1 MIRRHDSFPP
11 EALPLPFHQML
22 GPRKRRIDGTEPG
35 PETDPPTERP
45 RKKSRLTERLVRG
58 AATWDPEAPDT
69 IEIESDDQQY
79 DEDDTNAFTFRV
91 PKPQD
96 HNYASYEHSFGINGP
111 TRGQDWLW
119 EPEMSDADFGPPIE
133 PFARPPHLRQRKI
146 VSRFRERLHED
157 DHVVDPA
164 VGRAVNLGNEEQK
177 HSSTLPGVST
187 SSKLPKSPDNPD
199 TSSRKVTPPRRKL
212 QKRRPEDKSVA
223 TRKVSSSS
231 SRQSDAPANLVPGEG
246 VPATPPVRQLRNAE
260 ANTAQLGVAS
270 SPLNMIQRTARK
282 VAGFF
287 GVIQESDSASTSQT
301 ETSTDTDGD
310 QRQHAAQQFIERPT
324 LPHRVLPYEEESD
337 QPSTSSR
344 DRANFVD
351 PAADRQVEQ
360 RLVKG
365 VHLAQDVGVGPSDD
379 HGERLG
385 GEAPAEL
392 PHDATE
398 DSLVG
403 LTRQWSKTSS
413 LLSQVEEEDNEKRP
427 PTRSPSCTPLK
438 KIVESDEP
446 DFPGRGSATFGTP
459 PKLRYRKKPATR
471 SRRVSGAFTP
481 EQTIPQG
488 LPSQPT
494 QEDVRLTLDTGL
506 AAQQQRRRS
515 SDSSGRRESQQ
526 ISPLTATP
534 RRSSTLPSRRRSS
547 SQSSKAS
554 HLSPFSGPQR
564 SLTLPGRRRKASI
577 TTESLHEQAAL
588 LKERRRRSGSPTKQQ
603 RLENEN
609 AEPKRQRSPEA
620 LDLLPALERQVEQS
634 QPPTVLSVA
643 QQLRRDNSDSSHDTH
658 SSRHSDEDPQTDESE
673 GDRRGSPEFGRAA
686 ERSLS
691 PDFKDD
697 GGDDLWSGTHGED
710 SSSSFWSRALGAFD
724 DVYEMLLPTLDEE
737 KATPNEGRID
747 SPLLSDHNDECEE
760 WRTSEEY
767 ASEDFYLDSPREYE
781 DLAVQEFP
789 ITVAVARL
797 PDEPDPFPFL
807 SNHLGLLAH
816 HIHLPSCQHVGRPDN
831 QLALPPDIQSTALTW
846 EGNGTKEVPW
856 NDLSTETYH
865 AILKMQANLP
875 NYEEPLAVRLGVKLL
890 FYGPEKRQGVLDDL
904 SDWGLHSTVTD
915 LKMIL
920 DKGEAG
926 LRTVL
931 QEFYTRELKQRRS
944 RQRQKSLEDDE
955 AYRENADVP
964 GGLRT
969 RSRSATP
976 SGDHRKRLP
985 AAYPRIPI
993 VSGLPPRTPNMLPSV
1008 PAIQLAP
1015 SSIIFGTVEKI
1026 HTGYSYDE
1034 PSSQAEKKVKLA
1046 AHFKQRAEELQDFGS
1061 GDLSL
1066 DFFTFPSPL
1075 GSPETLPKVGDI
1087 VVDPVEDV
1095 GKKSEELL
1103 KQAKA
1108 LRTEIKHGHGLIAN
1122 LSRQKRKSES
1132 TGSEDQQGSSITHDL
1147 QGEEECGS
1155 EHIENISPTAAEPE
1169 QIDMQ
1174 ASQVHFT
1181 KDRRSETVVQALP
1194 DASPDGTAPANRTP
1208 TDLQAPPSPPSSIAT
1223 TSTSS
1228 SERQR
1233 RLNHHLDGR
1242 DNSWTPGKTK
1252 SSASVGTSSGEAIH
1266 LQHTP
1271 AAAEHLLSVFA
1282 QPSATSPKRKSHR
1295 DSTVERLEAQ
1305 AAKAVVSD
1313 RLQHEAPE
1321 YVVAEAK
1328 LEERTKENTAVNAG
1342 RARRLSD
1349 VAAGLRKAAD
1359 LPKEKRKREL
1369 PPELQMT
1376 VARKPPEMSKKEGK
1390 RPAREITGKGKKRRR
1405 VSFSD
1410 PFDDGSAP
1418 DEKYR
1423 HLSEA
1428 ERLDMEVEIS
1438 NSAAVGELSGS
1449 SSRSQRHQQ
1458 VSLPPETNVSTEEVK
1473 DAPRKDSSRKT
1484 SDPHAENH
1492 DRSTTAVTDQSQP
1505 SVRDQV
1511 DVLEFGDQA
1520 RSAARSANDSKDAS
1534 SASLISESA
1543 SPIDTF
1549 QNPAGNNSTAAPE
1562 LDLNSQQLTPARPR
1576 APRSSSFTDPNR
1588 TRLPPPVDLSS
1599 QHPPT
1604 LNTIGSVATP
1614 ASPVSLITAERQKRR
1629 REDQDRREREGALR
1643 IDRERMERLA
1653 QSECEVKR
1661 PFSRERGTNM
1671 DSISDDQLLPTTPP
1685 PPPEHRIGARFEAKQ
1700 MRQPDEELPPIP
1712 PSPRLRDDPRF
1723 ETAGLD
1729 RLHKLSPLKSDA
1741 NSARSRRGAAGD
1753 RDLKKAMGFT
1763 RDEDFKAGDGSDT
1776 ATDNESDWEDEGE
1789 GESQSHSLADQARAR
1804 QERKERR
1811 KAERRQ
1817 KNATTT
1823 ATSALAPAKKA
1834 TRTLAEVLN
1843 SRYEEVSKANQSEDI
1858 PGVKTERSLTC
1869 KRGVALP
1876 PVSTSQWILRSVDG
1890 EDAMAE
1896 RGYFRAYAHIH
1907 QNMQWQMREIGHE
1920 KVWPSF
1926 PTPTK
1931 DPRRIQEELRR
1942 MRRRDHEKAEGVLA
1956 DGSGLGDL
1964 EMETLRRSVAWDP
1977 DRALETIRQ
1986 IERRDGPGSAWIE
1999 TSPAGTRV
2007 VLSAAGQKYGG

>member
-1 MIRRHDSFPP
+1 MIRRHDNFLL
-11 EALPLPFHQML
+11 EALPHPFHQML
-22 GPRKRRIDGTEPG
+22 GPSKNGTEPG
-35 PETDPPTERP
+35 PENDPPTERP

-58 AATWDPEAPDT
+58 AATWDPEALDT
-69 IEIESDDQQY
+69 TEIESDDQQY
-79 DEDDTNAFTFRV
+79 DENDTNAFTFRV
-91 PKPQD
+91 PIPQD

-164 VGRAVNLGNEEQK
+164 VGRAVDLGNEEEK
-177 HSSTLPGVST
+177 HSSTLPEVST
-187 SSKLPKSPDNPD
+187 TSKLPKSLDNPD
-199 TSSRKVTPPRRKL
+199 TSGRKVTSPRRKL
-212 QKRRPEDKSVA
+212 QKRRSEDKSVA

-231 SRQSDAPANLVPGEG
+231 SRQSDAPAKLVPGEG

-260 ANTAQLGVAS
+260 ANTAQLGFAS
-270 SPLNMIQRTARK
+270 SPLNMTQRTARK

-287 GVIQESDSASTSQT
+287 GVIQESDTASTSQT

-310 QRQHAAQQFIERPT
+310 QRERAAQQFIERPT
-324 LPHRVLPYEEESD
+324 LPHRVLPYEEQSD

-351 PAADRQVEQ
+351 PAAERRVEE

-365 VHLAQDVGVGPSDD
+365 EPSSD
-379 HGERLG
+379 
-385 GEAPAEL
+385 
-392 PHDATE
+392 
-398 DSLVG
+398 
-403 LTRQWSKTSS
+403 
-413 LLSQVEEEDNEKRP
+413 LSEEEDNEKKP
-427 PTRSPSCTPLK
+427 PTRSSSCTPLK

-446 DFPGRGSATFGTP
+446 GFPGRGSAPFGTP

-494 QEDVRLTLDTGL
+494 QEDVRLTLDTVV

-515 SDSSGRRESQQ
+515 SDSCGRRESQQ

-547 SQSSKAS
+547 SQSSEAS

-609 AEPKRQRSPEA
+609 AEPTRQRSPEA

-643 QQLRRDNSDSSHDTH
+643 QQLRRDNSDSSRDTH

-737 KATPNEGRID
+737 KATLNEGRID
-747 SPLLSDHNDECEE
+747 SPLLSGHSDECEE
-760 WRTSEEY
+760 WLADEDT
-767 ASEDFYLDSPREYE
+767 AQDDFYLGIHQEYE
-781 DLAVQEFP
+781 DLTVQEPP
-789 ITVAVARL
+789 ITVAVATL

-816 HIHLPSCQHVGRPDN
+816 HIHLPSCQHTGGPGHFHD
-831 QLALPPDIQSTALTW
+831 LPPDIQSSNHILGGAETEET
-846 EGNGTKEVPW
+846 EY
-856 NDLSTETYH
+856 NDLSAETYH
-865 AILKMQANLP
+865 AILKMQASLP
-875 NYEEPLAVRLGVKLL
+875 NYEEPLAARLGVKLL
-890 FYGPEKRQGVLDDL
+890 FYGPEKRQSVLDDL

-976 SGDHRKRLP
+976 SGDQLKRFPP
-985 AAYPRIPI
+985 AYSRIQS

-1015 SSIIFGTVEKI
+1015 SSISFGAVEKI
-1026 HTGYSYDE
+1026 HTGFSYEE
-1034 PSSQAEKKVKLA
+1034 PSSQAEKKEKLA

-1066 DFFTFPSPL
+1066 ELFSFPSPL
-1075 GSPETLPKVGDI
+1075 GSPETLPEVGHI

-1095 GKKSEELL
+1095 GRKSEELMR
-1103 KQAKA
+1103 QAKA
-1108 LRTEIKHGHGLIAN
+1108 LQTEINHGHSLIAN

-1132 TGSEDQQGSSITHDL
+1132 TGSEDQRGSSITHDV
-1147 QGEEECGS
+1147 QGEKECGS
-1155 EHIENISPTAAEPE
+1155 ENFENISPKAAEPE
-1169 QIDMQ
+1169 QVDMK

-1181 KDRRSETVVQALP
+1181 IDRRPETVAPAVP
-1194 DASPDGTAPANRTP
+1194 EASPDETVSANRTP

-1242 DNSWTPGKTK
+1242 RNSWTPGKTK

-1271 AAAEHLLSVFA
+1271 TAAEHLLSVFA
-1282 QPSATSPKRKSHR
+1282 QPSATSPKRKRHW

-1305 AAKAVVSD
+1305 AARAFVSD
-1313 RLQHEAPE
+1313 RLQHEASE
-1321 YVVAEAK
+1321 RVVAEAK

-1359 LPKEKRKREL
+1359 LPKEKREMEL

-1390 RPAREITGKGKKRRR
+1390 MPIRELLGKSKEGRR

-1410 PFDDGSAP
+1410 PFDDGSTP
-1418 DEKYR
+1418 DEK
-1423 HLSEA
+1423 HQHFLKA
-1428 ERLDMEVEIS
+1428 ERLNVES
-1438 NSAAVGELSGS
+1438 GTSTFEAVQGLSGS
-1449 SSRSQRHQQ
+1449 SSRSPRYEQA
-1458 VSLPPETNVSTEEVK
+1458 SLPPETNVSTEEVK

-1484 SDPHAENH
+1484 SDPHPESAGP
-1492 DRSTTAVTDQSQP
+1492 SATAVTDQSQP
-1505 SVRDQV
+1505 RVHDQV
-1511 DVLEFGDQA
+1511 GVLDLSDQA
-1520 RSAARSANDSKDAS
+1520 GSPARPANDSKDAS
-1534 SASLISESA
+1534 VASHLSESV
-1543 SPIDTF
+1543 SPIDILQTS
-1549 QNPAGNNSTAAPE
+1549 AGNNPTAAPE
-1562 LDLNSQQLTPARPR
+1562 LDLNSRQFTPARPR

-1604 LNTIGSVATP
+1604 SNTIGSVTATP
-1614 ASPVSLITAERQKRR
+1614 ASPVSLITAELEKQR
-1629 REDQDRREREGALR
+1629 REDQDRREREEALR
-1643 IDRERMERLA
+1643 TDRESMERLA
-1653 QSECEVKR
+1653 QSEYKVKR
-1661 PFSRERGTNM
+1661 PLSRERGINM
-1671 DSISDDQLLPTTPP
+1671 ESISDDQLLPTTPP

-1700 MRQPDEELPPIP
+1700 MQQPDEELPPIP
-1712 PSPRLRDDPRF
+1712 PSPRLRDDPRL

-1729 RLHKLSPLKSDA
+1729 RLHKLSSLKSDA
-1741 NSARSRRGAAGD
+1741 NSARSRRGAAGG
-1753 RDLKKAMGFT
+1753 RDLEKAMGFT
-1763 RDEDFKAGDGSDT
+1763 RDEDFKACDGNDT

-1789 GESQSHSLADQARAR
+1789 GESQAHSLADQARAR

-1834 TRTLAEVLN
+1834 TRALAEVLN

-1858 PGVKTERSLTC
+1858 PGVKTERSLNC

-2007 VLSAAGQKYGG
+2007 VLSAAGQGYGEQK

>member
-1 MIRRHDSFPP
+1 MERPHYFVPPEDSTAPTSQDVKTTPRHDSSARQFSAGSITSSDSPDARAQ
-11 EALPLPFHQML
+11 EQ
-22 GPRKRRIDGTEPG
+22 KTEEKEQTYG
-35 PETDPPTERP
+35 ATE
-45 RKKSRLTERLVRG
+45 G
-58 AATWDPEAPDT
+58 
-69 IEIESDDQQY
+69 DDKQY
-79 DEDDTNAFTFRV
+79 DENDTDAFTFRV

-157 DHVVDPA
+157 DHVADPA
-164 VGRAVNLGNEEQK
+164 VGRAVDLGNEEEK
-177 HSSTLPGVST
+177 HSSTLPEVST

-199 TSSRKVTPPRRKL
+199 TSGRKVTPPRRKL
-212 QKRRPEDKSVA
+212 QKKRPEDKSA
-223 TRKVSSSS
+223 GTRKVSSSS

-246 VPATPPVRQLRNAE
+246 VPATPPVRQLRNTE

-270 SPLNMIQRTARK
+270 SPLNMFQRTARK

-287 GVIQESDSASTSQT
+287 GVIQESDTASTSQT

-310 QRQHAAQQFIERPT
+310 QRERAAQQFIERPT
-324 LPHRVLPYEEESD
+324 LPHRVLPYEEQAD

-344 DRANFVD
+344 DCADFVD
-351 PAADRQVEQ
+351 PTAERRVEE

-365 VHLAQDVGVGPSDD
+365 VRLAQDVEDGPSDVR
-379 HGERLG
+379 GERLG
-385 GEAPAEL
+385 GRAPAEFS
-392 PHDATE
+392 HDAEE

-403 LTRQWSKTSS
+403 LTRQLSKTSS
-413 LLSQVEEEDNEKRP
+413 LLSQVHSEKIIDFAKP
-427 PTRSPSCTPLK
+427 SP
-438 KIVESDEP
+438 
-446 DFPGRGSATFGTP
+446 
-459 PKLRYRKKPATR
+459 
-471 SRRVSGAFTP
+471 
-481 EQTIPQG
+481 
-488 LPSQPT
+488 
-494 QEDVRLTLDTGL
+494 
-506 AAQQQRRRS
+506 
-515 SDSSGRRESQQ
+515 
-526 ISPLTATP
+526 
-534 RRSSTLPSRRRSS
+534 
-547 SQSSKAS
+547 
-554 HLSPFSGPQR
+554 
-564 SLTLPGRRRKASI
+564 KASI

-588 LKERRRRSGSPTKQQ
+588 LEERRRRSGSPTKQQ
-603 RLENEN
+603 RLDNEN
-609 AEPKRQRSPEA
+609 AEPTREHSRGVSES
-620 LDLLPALERQVEQS
+620 LPALESQVEQV

-643 QQLRRDNSDSSHDTH
+643 QQLRRDNSDSSRNTH
-658 SSRHSDEDPQTDESE
+658 SSRYSDEDPQTDESE

-691 PDFKDD
+691 PEFKDD

-737 KATPNEGRID
+737 KATQSEGRID
-747 SPLLSDHNDECEE
+747 SPLLSGHSDECEE
-760 WRTSEEY
+760 WR
-767 ASEDFYLDSPREYE
+767 ASEKDALKDFHFDGLREYE
-781 DLAVQEFP
+781 DLAVQESP
-789 ITVAVARL
+789 ITVAAARL

-816 HIHLPSCQHVGRPDN
+816 HIHLPSCQHTGGPGYFHD
-831 QLALPPDIQSTALTW
+831 LPPDIQSSNPILGGVETEET
-846 EGNGTKEVPW
+846 EG
-856 NDLSTETYH
+856 NDLSVETYH
-865 AILKMQANLP
+865 AILKMQASLP
-875 NYEEPLAVRLGVKLL
+875 NYEEPLAARLGVKLL
-890 FYGPEKRQGVLDDL
+890 FYSPEKRKSVLDDL
-904 SDWGLHSTVTD
+904 SDWGLHSTVKD

-931 QEFYTRELKQRRS
+931 QGFYTRELTQRRS
-944 RQRQKSLEDDE
+944 RQRQESLEDDE

-976 SGDHRKRLP
+976 SGDQRKRFPP
-985 AAYPRIPI
+985 AYSRIPS
-993 VSGLPPRTPNMLPSV
+993 VSGLPARAPNMLPSV

-1015 SSIIFGTVEKI
+1015 SSISFGTVEKI
-1026 HTGYSYDE
+1026 HTGFSHDQ
-1034 PSSQAEKKVKLA
+1034 PNSQAEKKAKLA

-1061 GDLSL
+1061 GGLSL
-1066 DFFTFPSPL
+1066 ELFSFPSPL
-1075 GSPETLPKVGDI
+1075 GSPETLPEVGDI

-1095 GKKSEELL
+1095 GRKSGELL
-1103 KQAKA
+1103 RQAKA
-1108 LRTEIKHGHGLIAN
+1108 LQTEIKHGHGLTAN
-1122 LSRQKRKSES
+1122 LSRQRHKSKVTE
-1132 TGSEDQQGSSITHDL
+1132 SEDQQGSSVTHDL

-1155 EHIENISPTAAEPE
+1155 EHIENISPTATEPE
-1169 QIDMQ
+1169 QIDTD
-1174 ASQVHFT
+1174 ASQVHFERD
-1181 KDRRSETVVQALP
+1181 KRSETVVPAVP
-1194 DASPDGTAPANRTP
+1194 DASPDETAPANRTP

-1223 TSTSS
+1223 ASTSS

-1242 DNSWTPGKTK
+1242 RNSWTPGKTK

-1282 QPSATSPKRKSHR
+1282 QPSATSPKKKSHR

-1313 RLQHEAPE
+1313 RLQHEASE
-1321 YVVAEAK
+1321 RVVAEAK

-1359 LPKEKRKREL
+1359 LPKEKRKMEL

-1390 RPAREITGKGKKRRR
+1390 MPIREPQGKSKEGRR

-1410 PFDDGSAP
+1410 PFDDGSTP
-1418 DEKYR
+1418 DEKHQY
-1423 HLSEA
+1423 LLKA
-1428 ERLDMEVEIS
+1428 ERLNVESGIS
-1438 NSAAVGELSGS
+1438 TFEAVQGLSGS
-1449 SSRSQRHQQ
+1449 SSRSPRYEQA
-1458 VSLPPETNVSTEEVK
+1458 SLPPETNVSTEEVK

-1484 SDPHAENH
+1484 SDPHPESAGP
-1492 DRSTTAVTDQSQP
+1492 SATTVTDQSQP
-1505 SVRDQV
+1505 SARDQV
-1511 DVLEFGDQA
+1511 EVLDFGDQA
-1520 RSAARSANDSKDAS
+1520 RPAARSANDSQDAS
-1534 SASLISESA
+1534 SASHLSESVF
-1543 SPIDTF
+1543 SIDILQT
-1549 QNPAGNNSTAAPE
+1549 PARINQTAAPE

-1588 TRLPPPVDLSS
+1588 TRLPDPVDLSS
-1599 QHPPT
+1599 QRPPT
-1604 LNTIGSVATP
+1604 SNTIGSVTATP
-1614 ASPVSLITAERQKRR
+1614 ASPVSLITAELEKQRR
-1629 REDQDRREREGALR
+1629 GDQDRREREEALR

-1653 QSECEVKR
+1653 QSECEVKK
-1661 PFSRERGTNM
+1661 PLSRERGANM
-1671 DSISDDQLLPTTPP
+1671 ESDNDDQLSPTTPP

-1700 MRQPDEELPPIP
+1700 MQHPDEELPPIP

-1729 RLHKLSPLKSDA
+1729 RLRKLSTLKSDA
-1741 NSARSRRGAAGD
+1741 NSARSRSGAAGG
-1753 RDLKKAMGFT
+1753 RDLKKAMGFP
-1763 RDEDFKAGDGSDT
+1763 RDESFKGGDGSDT

-1789 GESQSHSLADQARAR
+1789 GESLAHSLADQARTR

-1823 ATSALAPAKKA
+1823 ATTSALAPAKKA
-1834 TRTLAEVLN
+1834 TRTLADVLN
-1843 SRYEEVSKANQSEDI
+1843 SRCEEVSKANQSEDI
-1858 PGVKTERSLTC
+1858 PGGKAERSLTR

-1876 PVSTSQWILRSVDG
+1876 PVSTPLWVLRSVDG

-1920 KVWPSF
+1920 KVWPPF

-1931 DPRRIQEELRR
+1931 DPRTIQEGLRR
-1942 MRRRDHEKAEGVLA
+1942 MRREDHEQPEGVLA

-2007 VLSAAGQKYGG
+2007 VLSAAGQGYGEQK